1 MRSGRPSV
9 HARWVAAQLLRLER
23 TRPSTPEGDV
33 GAERRLLRDV
43 AGAGAGAGTVA
54 FPFGRSSVLAQR
66 TRVIDAEVGRALG
79 RGTTQVVLLG
89 SGYDGRPLRFGGGR
103 LHWFEVDRPATQGDK
118 GRRLDT
124 LGIDATGSTSVGLD
138 LLEGGA
144 DLGRA
149 LQEAGHD
156 AHAASLF
163 VCEGLL
169 DSLTLEAAA
178 TLCRTLRDRAAPG
191 SALVAAC
198 TVATETGVPA
208 RAVRAIADLVRQ
220 ATDERRRSAFQPGDL
235 QKLMVVTGWRVTHAE
250 SSAER
255 RLDPGAH
262 ALVLVCEPDED
273 RPRESA
279 RGARS

>member
-9 HARWVAAQLLRLER
+9 HARWVASQQLRLER

-43 AGAGAGAGTVA
+43 AGAGAGTVA
-54 FPFGRSSVLAQR
+54 FPFGRSSVVAQR
-66 TRVIDAEVGRALG
+66 TRVVDAEVGRALG

-103 LHWFEVDRPATQGDK
+103 VHWFEVDRPATQADK
-118 GRRLDT
+118 RRRLDT

-138 LLEGGA
+138 LLEGGP
-144 DLGRA
+144 DLGSA
-149 LQEAGHD
+149 LAEAGHD
-156 AHAASLF
+156 ADAASLF

-178 TLCRTLRDRAAPG
+178 TLCRTVRDRAAPG
-191 SALVAAC
+191 SVLVAAC
-198 TVATETGVPA
+198 TVAPETGAPA
-208 RAVRAIADLVRQ
+208 RAVRAVADLVRQ
-220 ATDERRRSAFQPGDL
+220 ATDERRRSEFQPGDL

-273 RPRESA
+273 RSGPRPT
-279 RGARS
+279 